1 MKLDYKKIL
10 KVLGTGVGAIAVV
23 KLMQG
28 FIAEMLMSS
37 DMKEKIKVAR
47 EASIAS
53 KVKFDIRSARLTE
66 DELKK
71 WAMAQANA
79 LMAAS
84 AIVIFLA
91 HKFLKQADMKIAAW
105 AGAGF
110 PVALGLSGLV
120 DNTGKLAGMFAIEAT
135 NVATGKASS
144 AAGGYQVKGDNR
156 TITIPAAQVVDFIKG
171 RQQSAEVQGH
181 MQNVAAAALNGDE
194 RIHNIATAFM
204 AGDDDGD
211 AAADYI
217 ARIEDEAA

>member
-10 KVLGTGVGAIAVV
+10 KVLGTGVGAIAV
-23 KLMQG
+23 
-28 FIAEMLMSS
+28 
-37 DMKEKIKVAR
+37 
-47 EASIAS
+47 
-53 KVKFDIRSARLTE
+53 
-66 DELKK
+66 
-71 WAMAQANA
+71 
-79 LMAAS
+79 
-84 AIVIFLA
+84 
-91 HKFLKQADMKIAAW
+91 AW

-135 NVATGKASS
+135 NVATGKAS

-156 TITIPAAQVVDFIKG
+156 PITIPAAQIVDYIKA

-194 RIHNIATAFM
+194 RIHNIASAFM

-217 ARIEDEAA
+217 ARLEDEAA

>member
-135 NVATGKASS
+135 NVATGKAS

-156 TITIPAAQVVDFIKG
+156 PITIPAAQIVDYIKA

-181 MQNVAAAALNGDE
+181 MQNVAAAALNGDDE
-194 RIHNIATAFM
+194 SIHNIAQAFM

-211 AAADYI
+211 AAADYVS
-217 ARIEDEAA
+217 RLDDEAA